1 MINSI
6 YTKYKELNSITNLLN
21 ESFKDTEIVNKRI
34 SRTETD
40 KDINLKIELQG
51 KKTYKCSE
59 IENVDNPKYNPIEEA
74 YNILVRARDSGS
86 YSDVDLDMIIGYL
99 GEALE

>member
-1 MINSI
+1 MLKK
-6 YTKYKELNSITNLLN
+6 TITYYDYNGV
-21 ESFKDTEIVNKRI
+21 E
-34 SRTETD
+34 RTED
-40 KDINLKIELQG
+40 FYFNLSKAGDIQ
-51 KKTYKCSE
+51 E